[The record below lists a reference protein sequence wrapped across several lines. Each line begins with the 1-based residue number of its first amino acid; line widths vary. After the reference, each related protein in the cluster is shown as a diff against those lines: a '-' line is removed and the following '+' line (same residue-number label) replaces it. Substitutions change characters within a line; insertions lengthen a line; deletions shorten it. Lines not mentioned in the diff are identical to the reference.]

1 MSKIALLVPNE
12 EMFRQT
18 HDVLQE
24 LKYRLDIMKVIETEN
39 AVTEARQAI
48 NQGADIIIARGLQ
61 ATIIKQYTDIPVVEI
76 VLTEQ
81 TVMDML
87 ERAKRI
93 LNKPAPNVAI
103 VMFKNMACDMA
114 GLAEKCGVQL
124 REYYV
129 QNPELLHASAVQ
141 AVEDRAD
148 LIIGGATVLK
158 VADAAGIPSLFLANT
173 EDAIAIAIREAM
185 KLGETFEKGEPESE
199 RKREAGAAA
208 FVNFPYQSRKMQAAL
223 ELASLLAE
231 TGCPKLIVEPVGTL
245 YHAVAHAIHTHSRYA
260 KEKIISHD
268 CVSGE
273 DAYTLLF
280 GHHGQ
285 IIEAGKGTVQI
296 NFIENLDFRSQKKL
310 LEILMF
316 RNVIAVAKV
325 SPRELRTRL
334 IPELY
339 ERLRPFTIEIPSL
352 DETPEDIPLL
362 IREYVTML
370 AERYGRFHVLTKE
383 AEQFLTKCS
392 WPGNRIQLESF
403 LERLI
408 LCARK
413 RNIGAEEVRTLY
425 GMLYDGEMQ
434 AAPETGSGAAV
445 TTAVETEEP
454 VRAAGNAVKVVEYTA
469 AQTDKGTAAAL
480 SAAEQLEKTRLMD
493 CLSRNLGN
501 RTRMAAELGISKT
514 TLWRKLKQY
523 ALL

>member
-24 LKYRLDIMKVIETEN
+24 LKCRLDIMKVIETEN

-76 VLTEQ
+76 VLTPQ

-93 LNKPAPNVAI
+93 LRKPSPNIAL
-103 VMFKNMACDMA
+103 VMFKNMACDMT

-124 REYYV
+124 REYFV

-158 VADAAGIPSLFLANT
+158 VADEAGIPSLFLANT
-173 EDAIAIAIREAM
+173 EDAIAIAVREAM
-185 KLGETFEKGEPESE
+185 KLGETFEKGEPRTE
-199 RKREAGAAA
+199 RQGEPRTAS
-208 FVNFPYQSRKMQAAL
+208 FVNFPYESRKMQAAL
-223 ELASLLAE
+223 TLAE
-231 TGCPKLIVEPVGTL
+231 TLSATDCPKLIIEPVGTL
-245 YHAVAHAIHTHSRYA
+245 YHAVAHAIHTHSRYSH
-260 KEKIISHD
+260 EKIISHD
-268 CVSGE
+268 CVAGE
-273 DAYTLLF
+273 DAYELLF
-280 GHHGQ
+280 GRNGR
-285 IIEAGKGTVQI
+285 ILSAGKGTVQI

-316 RNVIAVAKV
+316 RNVIAVAKTRTL
-325 SPRELRTRL
+325 RERL
-334 IPELY
+334 LPELY
-339 ERLRPFTIEIPSL
+339 ERLRPFAIEIPTL

-362 IREYVTML
+362 VRDYVTML
-370 AERYGRFHVLTKE
+370 AERYGRFHVLSKE
-383 AEQFLTKCS
+383 AEQLLTKLR

-413 RNIGAEEVRTLY
+413 RSIGAEEIRTLY
-425 GMLYDGEMQ
+425 TELYGD
-434 AAPETGSGAAV
+434 AAGAEPCSQKSGAQQPMPMSSAEPAGLRS
-445 TTAVETEEP
+445 TDELRGTEKLE
-454 VRAAGNAVKVVEYTA
+454 R
-469 AQTDKGTAAAL
+469 
-480 SAAEQLEKTRLMD
+480 EQLVQSLA
-493 CLSRNLGN
+493 RNFGN
-501 RTRMAAELGISKT
+501 RSKTAEELGISKT

-523 ALL
+523 RLL